1 MESKHILHAG
11 AAALL
16 TDVASGGVEFAMTGE
31 LTPLIAGVPGV
42 LVGCAYLVAVHFL
55 PKWKKQRGEVH
66 TVDADLAGHHWWKK
80 IFSRVRKIGQWTQKR
95 PLKTIVEGPTEA
107 KVQTKAENG
116 WMDEDGAMKLLVA
129 SSLVRLRLPN
139 DTMTVGETLLRHQGL
154 ITSPTGSSI
163 RANEIARHLLKT
175 YNDECPW
182 GKRNGLYYREYLE
195 DWIGEKA
202 YQDHDAIRAKR

>member
-1 MESKHILHAG
+1 MGILAVVGLSAAPVFLGFLMEPWLPLGHWGWGGLLFV
-11 AAALL
+11 ALL
-16 TDVASGGVEFAMTGE
+16 PSA
-31 LTPLIAGVPGV
+31 I
-42 LVGCAYLVAVHFL
+42 Y
-55 PKWKKQRGEVH
+55 WR
-66 TVDADLAGHHWWKK
+66 KK
-80 IFSRVRKIGQWTQKR
+80 IFGSVRKIGQWAQKR
-95 PLKTIVEGPTEA
+95 PLKTIAEGPTEA

-116 WMDEDGAMKLLVA
+116 WMDENGAVKLLVA

-139 DTMTVGETLLRHQGL
+139 DTMTIGETLLRHQGL